1 MLRFI
6 VATALLLLPAAIHAA
21 CTGND
26 LRETLSPAEQDALAQ
41 RLDGVP
47 YPTGN
52 FWTATRGAQRIDL
65 IGTVHVADPRLDA
78 FEDRI
83 APLITAADVLMVEA
97 GEAELKALQTAT
109 VAQPE
114 LLFLTEGPTLIEQ
127 MGDDAWGP
135 VAEAARERGVPGFLA
150 AKMQPWYLMVTLS
163 LPPCVTK
170 ELQGQ
175 LPHGLDARAM
185 DVAKAADVPTV
196 ALEPFDTMFK
206 IFTDIPIDEQ
216 IALLNTAIIPV
227 ERANDMFITLM
238 HQYFAEEHAAALEV
252 SRIVALRD
260 TPMTQD
266 AFDAAWDAFID
277 VILNQRN
284 LAWMDRIAE
293 NTAERIVIAVGA
305 GHLGGDT
312 GLLNL
317 LEQAGYTITRMQ
329 AP

>member
-1 MLRFI
+1 
-6 VATALLLLPAAIHAA
+6 
-21 CTGND
+21 
-26 LRETLSPAEQDALAQ
+26 
-41 RLDGVP
+41 
-47 YPTGN
+47 
-52 FWTATRGAQRIDL
+52 
-65 IGTVHVADPRLDA
+65 
-78 FEDRI
+78 
-83 APLITAADVLMVEA
+83 
-97 GEAELKALQTAT
+97 
-109 VAQPE
+109 
-114 LLFLTEGPTLIEQ
+114 
-127 MGDDAWGP
+127 
-135 VAEAARERGVPGFLA
+135 
-150 AKMQPWYLMVTLS
+150 
-163 LPPCVTK
+163 
-170 ELQGQ
+170 
-175 LPHGLDARAM
+175 
-185 DVAKAADVPTV
+185 
-196 ALEPFDTMFK
+196 MF
-206 IFTDIPIDEQ
+206 
-216 IALLNTAIIPV
+216 V
-227 ERANDMFITLM
+227 TLM